1 MALCFC
7 FLIKFYYHNIDR
19 KAKITNLIITRGGN
33 QKVID
38 LIIKCIDEAG
48 AYEIMN
54 KDLKTKVR
62 QILVETNLKSP
73 LIISTSL
80 FTMATIIVSKGMQ
93 LQVFNGSIKV
103 FISNY
108 STMLPRLGKFVI
120 AGIAIA
126 IKVVRPFQFTDATLL
141 ALALLFNTKINC
153 DEILQKLPSINE
165 NVAYVEKIEDNRN
178 KIFFV
183 SDKNKQVFIPKFQ
196 ETKQVVIETIDTKH
210 GFFIPRFNDRPK
222 FRVRTQTENQCIP
235 LNMRIKTLQD
245 IKHEND
251 SSVQQKFEK
260 IKTEF

>member
-1 MALCFC
+1 
-7 FLIKFYYHNIDR
+7 
-19 KAKITNLIITRGGN
+19 
-33 QKVID
+33 
-38 LIIKCIDEAG
+38 
-48 AYEIMN
+48 
-54 KDLKTKVR
+54 
-62 QILVETNLKSP
+62 
-73 LIISTSL
+73 
-80 FTMATIIVSKGMQ
+80 
-93 LQVFNGSIKV
+93 
-103 FISNY
+103 
-108 STMLPRLGKFVI
+108 MLPRLGKFVI